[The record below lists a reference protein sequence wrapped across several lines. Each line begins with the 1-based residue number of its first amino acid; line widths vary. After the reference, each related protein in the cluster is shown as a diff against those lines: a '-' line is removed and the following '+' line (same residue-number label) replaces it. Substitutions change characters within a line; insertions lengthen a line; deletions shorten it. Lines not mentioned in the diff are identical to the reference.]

1 MNIGQLAEVIRNLP
15 EETVVV
21 TTPYDDV
28 YQEVVRAIV
37 GDCLEYIDKD
47 DQNGIGRVLILE

>member
-1 MNIGQLAEVIRNLP
+1 MNIGQLAEVICNLP

-21 TTPYDDV
+21 TVSYDDV
-28 YQEVVRAIV
+28 YQEVARAIV